1 VVKGGKRHPAPDAV
15 VGETEL
21 ARWFF
26 AGRYDDVIAGT
37 YDSDGEIAPADVGF
51 VVGALTFVDRVD
63 DAVAAFEI
71 WHARSGPRAD
81 ARTLAAC
88 RFFLGL
94 AWARAGYFDR
104 SFQLLVT
111 EGFRARHD
119 PDPWARALIFQGL
132 ACQCYFT
139 GRYPGAA
146 ANALRTMQAAH
157 EANFV
162 YAVML
167 GTDMRGHSLVQM
179 GQLQRGIALLEQA
192 NRQARRLGLTNN
204 AFAVDTSIAAYATR
218 FVPHVE
224 ALDRVEALLRRRAHD
239 SYSRRS
245 LLIEA
250 AMHRAMRGQRS
261 AAVEALDAA
270 DRDALR
276 GDTRRGKVS
285 SLLARLWVTRWQFG
299 PAACRELVEQAI
311 ELIEPRDVAFRAE
324 LLGFEI
330 LVARSAG
337 DEPRAV
343 RALDQLR
350 TLWRTTH
357 HFYAKAA
364 LGQHER
370 ERRASAFDEDAL
382 TPILR
387 AVAQR
392 DHGALSRIISLGVVG
407 VIPELL
413 GLTPGRRMILIPSED
428 LLLLEDHG
436 NVIARH
442 RPPRWCPVLL
452 RILASGDASK
462 ERIVAGLWGLR
473 AYHPELHDPPVRT
486 TIHRLRTFLQP
497 YVSWIEVSDTG
508 YRTTVPVHL
517 VAGAEPPVTDA
528 APLWDE
534 GEVPML
540 RTQRERHVPRSDVT
554 EMGPRQLVYQ
564 RLDEVDHATVPEL
577 ARALE
582 LSKSTV
588 LRALRTLIDER
599 RVETNGFARA
609 TRYRLRAPPA

>member
-1 VVKGGKRHPAPDAV
+1 M
-15 VGETEL
+15 VGETDV

-26 AGRYDDVIAGT
+26 AGRYAEVIANT
-37 YDSDGEIAPADVGF
+37 YDGDREIAPADVGF

-63 DAVAAFEI
+63 DARSAYEI
-71 WHARSGPRAD
+71 WRAHAGAQPST
-81 ARTLAAC
+81 RTLAAC

-94 AWARAGYFDR
+94 GWARAGYFDR
-104 SFQLLVT
+104 SFALLVA

-119 PDPWARALIFQGL
+119 PDPWARALVFQGL

-146 ANALRTMQAAH
+146 ANALRAMQAAH
-157 EANFV
+157 EASFV

-204 AFAVDTSIAAYATR
+204 AYAVDISIATYAMR

-276 GDTRRGKVS
+276 GDTRRGKVA

-299 PAACRELVEQAI
+299 PAACRELVDQAR

-330 LVARSAG
+330 LVARAADDG
-337 DEPRAV
+337 GRVD

-364 LGQHER
+364 LGQYES

-387 AVAQR
+387 AVAHH
-392 DHGALSRIISLGVVG
+392 DHGALSRIVSLGLVG

-486 TIHRLRTFLQP
+486 TIHRLRAFLQP
-497 YVSWIEVSDTG
+497 YVSWIEVSDAG

-517 VAGAEPPVTDA
+517 VAGSEVPVHDA
-528 APLWDE
+528 VPLWDE

-540 RTQRERHVPRSDVT
+540 RTQRERHVPRDEVS

-564 RLDEVDHATVPEL
+564 RLDEVDQATVPEL
-577 ARALE
+577 ARALD
-582 LSKSTV
+582 LSRSTV
-588 LRALRTLIDER
+588 LRALRALIDER
-599 RVETNGFARA
+599 RVEALGFARA
-609 TRYRLRAPPA
+609 TRYRLRDGAMSRP